1 MVEPTVDPWP
11 PAQEALFNIVRA
23 WVNEFPDVDQEKVAS
38 ECLEIMENVNETRGA
53 PFIFVCELARVLATV
68 LAKYLCACN
77 DTFPTAEQML
87 AEIDVLEME
96 YIEEFVVAETEESN
110 GVSSEEQQE

>member
-1 MVEPTVDPWP
+1 MVEPDPWS

-23 WVNEFPDVDQEKVAS
+23 WVNEFPDVDQEKVAA
-38 ECLEIMENVNETRGA
+38 ECLEIMESVNKTKGA

-68 LAKYLCACN
+68 LAKYLCVAN
-77 DTFPTAEQML
+77 EAFPNAEQML

-110 GVSSEEQQE
+110 NGVTSEDQQE